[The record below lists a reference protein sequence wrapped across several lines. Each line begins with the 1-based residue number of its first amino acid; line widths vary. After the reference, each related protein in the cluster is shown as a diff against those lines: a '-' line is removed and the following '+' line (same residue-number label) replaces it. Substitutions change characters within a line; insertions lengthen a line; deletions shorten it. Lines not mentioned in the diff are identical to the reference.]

1 MSTDFTLGTNPASME
16 KVGIGLVCSVETFRG
31 CTIQLVR
38 KNSGFNGIST
48 NKNGEVRKIEV
59 KSMATNYKWIAISSL
74 IAIDKL
80 FFERDYWIYF
90 VLLPQNYVVM
100 TNGFP
105 FVKRQLS
112 FVPNDDSLQALQD
125 WMKATKKLG
134 KLSGLKFLPKLQL
147 KFPVG
152 LDEIVER
159 LTKNPNDKTWHDS
172 VIEIWQNREGWKRL
186 YAVAEEEF

>member
-1 MSTDFTLGTNPASME
+1 ME
-16 KVGIGLVCSVETFRG
+16 KVGVGLVCSVETFRG
-31 CTIQLVR
+31 CTIQVVR
-38 KNSGFNGIST
+38 RNSGFNGIST

-74 IAIDKL
+74 VAIDKL

-100 TNGFP
+100 TKGFP

-112 FVPNDDSLQALQD
+112 FTPNDDSLEALQE
-125 WMKATKKLG
+125 WMKATRKLG
-134 KLSGLKFLPKLQL
+134 RLSGLKFLPKLQL

-152 LDEIVER
+152 LDEIVKR
-159 LTKNPNDKTWHDS
+159 LTENPNDRTWRDS
-172 VIEIWQNREGWKRL
+172 VIEIWQNREGWKRQ
-186 YAVAEEEF
+186 YVAVQEEV